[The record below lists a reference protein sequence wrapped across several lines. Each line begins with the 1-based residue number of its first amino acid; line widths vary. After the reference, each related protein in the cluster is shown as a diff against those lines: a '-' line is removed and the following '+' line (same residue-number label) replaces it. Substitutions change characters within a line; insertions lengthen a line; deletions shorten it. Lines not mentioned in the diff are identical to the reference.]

1 MTIYEYDPD
10 EDPED
15 YDWDSEYWP
24 IIEIDRIENKY
35 DDDDLTNTMA
45 GWLMDL
51 SLTHVIDNIELDDD
65 GYLQIIVVRTPDG
78 QTNITPDVIQ
88 TIIDDLK
95 TKKEDN

>member
-1 MTIYEYDPD
+1 
-10 EDPED
+10 
-15 YDWDSEYWP
+15 
-24 IIEIDRIENKY
+24 
-35 DDDDLTNTMA
+35 MA

>member
-1 MTIYEYDPD
+1 
-10 EDPED
+10 
-15 YDWDSEYWP
+15 
-24 IIEIDRIENKY
+24 
-35 DDDDLTNTMA
+35 MA

-51 SLTHVIDNIELDDD
+51 SLSHVIDGLEQDDD
-65 GYLQIIVVRTPDG
+65 GCLQIIVVRSPDG